1 MINKLFVAGLP
12 YSVTDDQLSEHF
24 ASAGTVTSAKV
35 ITDRSS
41 GQSKGFGFVEMS
53 TEEEAKKAIET
64 MDGTDFGGRT
74 IIVKE
79 ARPMEPRTEG
89 GSGGYGGGRS
99 SGGGRDFKSSRG
111 GNDRGGDRNRRGGGG
126 NRW

>member
-1 MINKLFVAGLP
+1 MINKLFIAGLP
-12 YSVTDDQLSEHF
+12 YSVTDEELSQHF

-35 ITDRSS
+35 ITDRNS
-41 GQSKGFGFVEMS
+41 GQSKGFGFVEMG

-64 MDGTDFGGRT
+64 MDNTDFGGRT

-79 ARPMEPRTEG
+79 ARPMEPRTP
-89 GSGGYGGGRS
+89 GSGGGGGFRS
-99 SGGGRDFKSSRG
+99 SGGGRDFKSNR
-111 GNDRGGDRNRRGGGG
+111 GNDRDRDRKGG

>member
-12 YSVTDDQLSEHF
+12 YSVTDEQLSEHF
-24 ASAGTVTSAKV
+24 ASVGTVTSAKV
-35 ITDRSS
+35 ITDRNS
-41 GQSKGFGFVEMS
+41 GQSKGFGFVELS

-64 MDGTDFGGRT
+64 MDNTDFGGRT

-79 ARPMEPRTEG
+79 ARPMEPRTP
-89 GSGGYGGGRS
+89 GSGGGFR
-99 SGGGRDFKSSRG
+99 SGGSGRDFKSNR
-111 GNDRGGDRNRRGGGG
+111 GNDRDRKGG

>member
-12 YSVTDDQLSEHF
+12 YSVTDEELSEHF

-35 ITDRSS
+35 ITDRDS
-41 GQSKGFGFVEMS
+41 GRSKGFGFVEMGS
-53 TEEEAKKAIET
+53 EDEAKKAMES
-64 MDGTDFGGRT
+64 MDNTDFGGRT

-79 ARPMEPRTEG
+79 ARPMEPRTP
-89 GSGGYGGGRS
+89 GSGGGFR
-99 SGGGRDFKSSRG
+99 SGGGSRDFKSNR
-111 GNDRGGDRNRRGGGG
+111 GNDRDRDRKGG

>member
-12 YSVTDDQLSEHF
+12 YSVSDEQLAEHF
-24 ASAGTVTSAKV
+24 AAAGTGSSAKV
-35 ITDRSS
+35 ITDRNT

-53 TEEEAKKAIET
+53 TEDEAKKAIET
-64 MDGTDFGGRT
+64 MDNTDFGGRT

-79 ARPMEPRTEG
+79 ARPMEPRSE

-99 SGGGRDFKSSRG
+99 GGGGRDYKSGGR
-111 GNDRGGDRNRRGGGG
+111 GNDRGGDRDRKGG